1 MTADQIFHKA
11 IAAHQAGKIE
21 EAESLYRKILKI
33 EPTHLDVNNNL
44 GILLYKTNRLGESE
58 KCLKKAIELKPDFA
72 EALNNLGNV
81 QKGLIKLDEAKVSYQ
96 KAIDLKPGFAEAHYN
111 LGNLLNNFGQL
122 EIAETSLK
130 KAIKFNP
137 NHFDAYNNLGNIQKK
152 LGKLSEAE
160 KIYKKAIEIK
170 SDYTNAYVNLASV
183 EYMQKKFKES
193 SKNYDHALAIKP
205 DIDYLLGYSLFAKM
219 YLCNWDNFSSNL
231 LQLTKKIN
239 DKEKVAT
246 PFSLLSM
253 IDDPSI
259 HKKSAEIYSNDKYL
273 KSNIFPK
280 IPHYHRHKKIKIG
293 YFSPDFKNH
302 PVAYLTAELYE
313 IHDRQKFEIHAFS
326 FGVEIKDKINI
337 RIRNGVDHFHDVHA
351 MSDRDIVKL
360 ARSLEIDI
368 AIDLAGFTKKARTS
382 IFAMSVAP
390 IQVSYL
396 GYNGTMGSSYM
407 NYVIAD
413 RIVIPDNQKQY
424 YSEKIVYLP
433 NSYMPNDSKIK
444 MSEKVFIREDFGLP
458 KDGFIFC
465 CFNNHHKIS
474 PSTFARW
481 MRILSKVDGS
491 VLWLSSGSNVA
502 IDNLRKEAKKNGID
516 ENRLIF
522 AERVPLMEDHLSR
535 IKLADLFLDTLPFN
549 AHATASDAL
558 RMGLPVLTCK
568 GKAFA
573 GRVAA
578 SLLNAV
584 ELPEMITTT
593 QEQYESVAVKLANNP
608 EKLKIIKDKL
618 IDNLPISTL
627 FNTPLYAQ
635 HLEAAYSKM
644 YEGYQNKLDIEDIEI
659 DY

>member
-1 MTADQIFHKA
+1 MH
-11 IAAHQAGKIE
+11 
-21 EAESLYRKILKI
+21 
-33 EPTHLDVNNNL
+33 
-44 GILLYKTNRLGESE
+44 
-58 KCLKKAIELKPDFA
+58 
-72 EALNNLGNV
+72 
-81 QKGLIKLDEAKVSYQ
+81 
-96 KAIDLKPGFAEAHYN
+96 
-111 LGNLLNNFGQL
+111 
-122 EIAETSLK
+122 
-130 KAIKFNP
+130 
-137 NHFDAYNNLGNIQKK
+137 
-152 LGKLSEAE
+152 
-160 KIYKKAIEIK
+160 
-170 SDYTNAYVNLASV
+170 
-183 EYMQKKFKES
+183 
-193 SKNYDHALAIKP
+193 
-205 DIDYLLGYSLFAKM
+205 
-219 YLCNWDNFSSNL
+219 LCNLDNFSSDL
-231 LQLTKKIN
+231 LQLIKKTN
-239 DKEKVAT
+239 NGEKATT
-246 PFSLLSM
+246 PFSLLTM
-253 IDDPSI
+253 IDDPGI

-280 IPHYHRHKKIKIG
+280 IPHYHRHKKIRIG

-368 AIDLAGFTKKARTS
+368 AIDLAGSTGMARTN

-413 RIVIPDNQKQY
+413 HIVIPDNQKQY

-458 KDGFIFC
+458 KDGFVFC
-465 CFNNHHKIS
+465 CFNNLYKIS

-491 VLWLSSGSNVA
+491 VLWLSSGNNTA
-502 IDNLRKEAKKNGID
+502 MNNLKKEAKKNGID

-593 QEQYESVAVKLANNP
+593 QEQYESVAVELANNP
-608 EKLKIIKDKL
+608 EKLKIIKEKL
-618 IDNLPISTL
+618 IDNLPTSPL
-627 FNTPLYAQ
+627 FNTSLYVQ

-644 YEGYQNKLDIEDIEI
+644 YERYQNKINTDDVEI

>member
-1 MTADQIFHKA
+1 MELTIDQIYQKAIKADQKGNLEEALISFKKVSELAPDYAECHYNLGYIQLKLNRLNEAEVSYKKA
-11 IAAHQAGKIE
+11 IELKPNYVQAYNSLGNTLFSLKRFND
-21 EAESLYRKILKI
+21 AEK
-33 EPTHLDVNNNL
+33 N
-44 GILLYKTNRLGESE
+44 
-58 KCLKKAIELKPDFA
+58 LKKAIELKPDYAEANQNLGVLLYKLHNLVEAEKCYKKAIELKPDYTIAYSNLGVVYFDLYRFKDAEVNYKKALELNPNFA
-72 EALNNLGNV
+72 EA
-81 QKGLIKLDEAKVSYQ
+81 YR
-96 KAIDLKPGFAEAHYN
+96 N
-111 LGNLLNNFGQL
+111 LGNLLYALGRIDEALINY
-122 EIAETSLK
+122 
-130 KAIKFNP
+130 
-137 NHFDAYNNLGNIQKK
+137 NHAYTIDPDMDFLLGDALHSKMHLCK
-152 LGKLSEAE
+152 WDDL
-160 KIYKKAIEIK
+160 
-170 SDYTNAYVNLASV
+170 
-183 EYMQKKFKES
+183 
-193 SKNYDHALAIKP
+193 SKNL
-205 DIDYLLGYSLFAKM
+205 
-219 YLCNWDNFSSNL
+219 NE
-231 LQLTKKIN
+231 LTKKIN
-239 DKEKVAT
+239 NEEKVAT
-246 PFSLLSM
+246 PFSLLSL
-253 IDDPSI
+253 IGEPSI
-259 HKKSAEIYSNDKYL
+259 HRKVSEITSNM
-273 KSNIFPK
+273 FPK
-280 IPHYHRHKKIKIG
+280 SDILAKILPYHNHKKIKIG

-313 IHDRQKFEIHAFS
+313 IHDKQKFEIHAFS
-326 FGVEIKDKINI
+326 FGLETDETNI

-368 AIDLAGFTKKARTS
+368 AIDLAGSTGMARTN

-433 NSYMPNDSKIK
+433 NSYMPNDSKVEV
-444 MSEKVFIREDFGLP
+444 SEKKFTRTDLGLP
-458 KDGFIFC
+458 VDGFIFC
-465 CFNNHHKIS
+465 CFNNLYKIS
-474 PSTFARW
+474 PSTFASW

-522 AERVPLMEDHLSR
+522 AYYLPLKEDHLSR

-578 SLLNAV
+578 SLLSAV

-593 QEQYESVAVKLANNP
+593 QEEYEFLAIEFATNPKKL
-608 EKLKIIKDKL
+608 ETIKDKL
-618 IDNLPISTL
+618 KNNLTTSPL
-627 FNTPLYAQ
+627 FNTSLYAQ
-635 HLEAAYSKM
+635 HLEAAYLIM
-644 YEGYQNKLDIEDIEI
+644 YERYQNKINTDDIEI